1 MFKLKLPSP
10 ITILMLM
17 IVFAALCT
25 FIIPAGKYDTL
36 IYAKE
41 NGFTIK
47 SNDKETA
54 VPFTQHTLDSL
65 QIKIQFAQFNNG
77 EIKKPVSIPNSY
89 HKLAGNKQ
97 GFIAILQAPIKGVNQ
112 GIDVIFFILMI
123 GAFMQVFN
131 TSGVMDLG
139 LKTLSYRM
147 KGKESW
153 LIIILTFL
161 FSFAGASYGMAEEG
175 LAFYAI
181 LIPVFIA
188 AGYDL
193 IVPVAVI
200 FGGTNL
206 GTLASFTNPFSTIIA
221 SNAAGINWKDG
232 ITERLIMF
240 AITTLV
246 TIWYIVRYA
255 NKVKQ
260 NPMNSLVYKVDGILP
275 TIPTNMQVSNTAP
288 VPLSNKTIAL
298 LLLFLATFLAMVGG
312 VIWLDW
318 WLIEMTTIFF
328 AATVLMAFILKMPE
342 KTFIEQFL
350 KGAESLLGVA
360 IILGVARGITIILNE
375 GNISD
380 SIVYYAAKA
389 VTGMPSSLFIVAA
402 FFMFILFTF
411 FISSSS
417 GMAMLTMP
425 IIGSLAMLVG
435 VPGREIVNAYLF
447 GMGIMGFVTP
457 SGLILPSLALV
468 NISLKAWLKFIAPLL
483 LMLTIICIICLLVGL
498 HF

>member
-1 MFKLKLPSP
+1 MFNLKLPSP
-10 ITILMLM
+10 ITILMII
-17 IVFAALCT
+17 IVFAGLCT
-25 FIIPAGKYDTL
+25 WLIPAGKYDTL
-36 IYAKE
+36 TYSKDT
-41 NGFTIK
+41 GFTLNSYK
-47 SNDKETA
+47 KEINL
-54 VPFTQHTLDSL
+54 PFTQHSLDSL
-65 QIKIQFAQFNNG
+65 HLKILLNQFANG
-77 EIKKPVSIPNSY
+77 EIKKPVSIPNTY
-89 HKLAGNKQ
+89 HKLDSSHQN
-97 GFIAILQAPIKGVNQ
+97 FLDVLQAPVKGVNQ
-112 GIDVIFFILMI
+112 AIDIIFFILMI
-123 GAFMQVFN
+123 GAFMQIFN
-131 TSGVMDLG
+131 TSGAMEQG
-139 LKTLSYRM
+139 LKALSYSM
-147 KGKESW
+147 KGREAW
-153 LIIILTFL
+153 LIITLTFL

-175 LAFYAI
+175 FAFYTI

-232 ITERLIMF
+232 IAERLLMF
-240 AITTLV
+240 AITTII

-255 NKVKQ
+255 NKVKK
-260 NPMNSLVYKVDGILP
+260 NPTYSIIYKVDGILP
-275 TIPTNMQVSNTAP
+275 T
-288 VPLSNKTIAL
+288 KTINVQTHSDTATTLSPKTLAL
-298 LLLFLATFLAMVGG
+298 LLIFLATFLTMVAG
-312 VIWLDW
+312 VVWRGW
-318 WLIEMTTIFF
+318 WLKEMTTIFL
-328 AATVLMAFILKMPE
+328 AAAILVAVILRMKENFFIAE
-342 KTFIEQFL
+342 FL

-360 IILGVARGITIILNE
+360 IILGVARGITIVLND

-380 SIVYYAAKA
+380 SIVYYAAK
-389 VTGMPSSLFIVAA
+389 TISSMPSSLFIIMA

-425 IIGSLAMLVG
+425 IIGSLAIMVG

-447 GMGIMGFVTP
+447 GMGIMGFITP

-468 NISLKAWLKFIAPLL
+468 NVSFKAWLKFIIPLL
-483 LMLTIICIICLLVGL
+483 IILTLICAACLLIGI

>member
-10 ITILMLM
+10 ITILMII
-17 IVFAALCT
+17 IVFAGLCT
-25 FIIPAGKYDTL
+25 WLVPAGKYDTL
-36 IYAKE
+36 MYAQE
-41 NGFTIK
+41 TGFTVN
-47 SNDKETA
+47 SNGKA
-54 VPFTQHTLDSL
+54 INLPFAQSTLDSL
-65 QIKIQFAQFNNG
+65 HLKIPLIQFEKG
-77 EIKKPVSIPNSY
+77 EIKKPVSIPNTY
-89 HKLAGNKQ
+89 HKLDSNKQ
-97 GFIAILQAPIKGVNQ
+97 GFLDIMQAPVKGVNQ
-112 GIDVIFFILMI
+112 AIDIIFFILMI
-123 GAFMQVFN
+123 GAFMQIFN
-131 TSGVMDLG
+131 TSGAMEQG
-139 LKTLSYRM
+139 LKNLSYRM
-147 KGKESW
+147 KGKEAW
-153 LIIILTFL
+153 LIITLTFL

-175 LAFYAI
+175 FAFYTI

-232 ITERLIMF
+232 IAERLLMF
-240 AITTLV
+240 AITTII

-255 NKVKQ
+255 NKVKKD
-260 NPMNSLVYKVDGILP
+260 PTYSLVYRVDGILP
-275 TIPTNMQVSNTAP
+275 SIPANIQVSSTP
-288 VPLSNKTIAL
+288 PEPLSSKTIAL

-312 VIWLDW
+312 VVWLGW
-318 WLIEMTTIFF
+318 WLTEMTTIFL
-328 AATVLMAFILKMPE
+328 ASSILVAIILRMKEKVFIAE
-342 KTFIEQFL
+342 FL

-360 IILGVARGITIILNE
+360 IILGVARGITIVLND

-380 SIVYYAAKA
+380 SIVYYSSQAIS
-389 VTGMPSSLFIVAA
+389 GMPPSLFIIVAL
-402 FFMFILFTF
+402 FMFVFFTF

-425 IIGSLAMLVG
+425 IIGSLAVMVG

-447 GMGIMGFVTP
+447 GMGIMGFITP

-468 NISLKAWLKFIAPLL
+468 NVSFKAWLKFIMPLL
-483 LMLTIICIICLLVGL
+483 LMLIIICIACLLIGI

>member
-1 MFKLKLPSP
+1 MC
-10 ITILMLM
+10 I

-25 FIIPAGKYDTL
+25 WLVPAGKYDTL
-36 IYAKE
+36 TYTKE
-41 NGFTIK
+41 TGFTINSK
-47 SNDKETA
+47 GKDIIVVA
-54 VPFTQHTLDSL
+54 TQHTLDSL
-65 QIKIQFAQFNNG
+65 QLKIPIQQFQSG
-77 EIKKPVSIPNSY
+77 EIKKPVSIPNTY
-89 HKLAGNKQ
+89 HKLDSNKQ
-97 GFIAILQAPIKGVNQ
+97 GFLEILQAPIKGVQQ
-112 GIDVIFFILMI
+112 GIDIIFFILMI
-123 GAFMQVFN
+123 GAFMQIFN
-131 TSGVMDLG
+131 TSGAMEHG
-139 LKTLSYRM
+139 LKVLSYRM
-147 KGKESW
+147 KGREAW
-153 LIIILTFL
+153 LIITLTFL

-175 LAFYAI
+175 FAFYTI

-232 ITERLIMF
+232 FAERLIMF
-240 AITTLV
+240 SITTII

-255 NKVKQ
+255 NKVKKD
-260 NPMNSLVYKVDGILP
+260 PTYSLVYSVDGIMP
-275 TIPTNMQVSNTAP
+275 SIPSNMQVSSTPPA
-288 VPLSNKTIAL
+288 PLSGKTIAL

-312 VIWLDW
+312 VVWLDW
-318 WLIEMTTIFF
+318 WLTEMTAIFL
-328 AATVLMAFILKMPE
+328 ASSILVAIILRMKEKVFITE
-342 KTFIEQFL
+342 FL

-360 IILGVARGITIILNE
+360 IILGVARGITIVLND

-380 SIVYYAAKA
+380 SIVYYASQAIS
-389 VTGMPSSLFIVAA
+389 GMPPSLFIIMAL
-402 FFMFILFTF
+402 FMFVFFTF

-425 IIGSLAMLVG
+425 IIGSLAMMVG

-447 GMGIMGFVTP
+447 GMGIMGFITP

-468 NISLKAWLKFIAPLL
+468 NVSFKAWLKFILPLL
-483 LMLTIICIICLLVGL
+483 LILTIVCIACLLIGI

>member
-36 IYAKE
+36 IYSKE
-41 NGFTIK
+41 NGFIIK
-47 SNDKETA
+47 SSDKETA
-54 VPFTQHTLDSL
+54 VPLSQHTLDSL
-65 QIKIQFAQFNNG
+65 QIKIPLAQFKND

-89 HKLAGNKQ
+89 HKLPSNKQ
-97 GFIAILQAPIKGVNQ
+97 GFVAILQAPIKGVNQ
-112 GIDVIFFILMI
+112 GIDIIFFILMI

-131 TSGVMDLG
+131 TSGAMELG

-232 ITERLIMF
+232 ITERLVMF
-240 AITTLV
+240 AITTFV

-260 NPMNSLVYKVDGILP
+260 NPMNSFVYKVDGILP
-275 TIPTNMQVSNTAP
+275 TIPINMQVPTTAP
-288 VPLSNKTIAL
+288 APLSNKTIAL
-298 LLLFLATFLAMVGG
+298 LLLFLTTFLAMVAG
-312 VIWLDW
+312 VVWLDW
-318 WLIEMTTIFF
+318 WLVEMTAIFL
-328 AATVLMAFILKMPE
+328 AATILMAFILKMKE
-342 KTFIEQFL
+342 KIFIQEFL

-360 IILGVARGITIILNE
+360 IILGVARGITIVLNE

-389 VTGMPSSLFIVAA
+389 VSGMPPSLFIVATL
-402 FFMFILFTF
+402 FMFVLFTF

-468 NISLKAWLKFIAPLL
+468 NVSLKAWLKFIAPLL
-483 LMLTIICIICLLVGL
+483 LILTIICIICLLIGL